1 MGASP
6 FYFPNYNSGF
16 HLRCFRICCVVLQG
30 CLRFHCGISKSQ
42 MNEMVN
48 LIPTCIVTNKNYS
61 TMIPLY
67 SERQCI
73 EGGRGGGRKEK
84 EDGRRRGRRMVRG
97 AGGGW

>member
-1 MGASP
+1 
-6 FYFPNYNSGF
+6 
-16 HLRCFRICCVVLQG
+16 
-30 CLRFHCGISKSQ
+30 

-61 TMIPLY
+61 RMIPLY

-73 EGGRGGGRKEK
+73 EGGGGGGWKEK